1 MVVHDLTDNP
11 IADASGKL
19 AFFGS
24 IFMNIW
30 NWLNFNDINQF
41 FVVLTTIGG
50 LIYISLK
57 IYSVLL
63 DIREKKK
70 NNGKNKF

>member
-11 IADASGKL
+11 VADAGGKL

-30 NWLNFNDINQF
+30 NWLSFNNINQV
-41 FVVLTTIGG
+41 FVILTTIGG

-63 DIREKKK
+63 DIRKKKK
-70 NNGKNKF
+70 NEL